1 MMGML
6 GAGREWNILQASQG
20 DKAPHLLSILDII
33 GKRRDVQRKTKPPP
47 GLQVVN
53 IFAVDAV
60 ELMDQ
65 RSLEIFMGVLPFGIV
80 AVPAEEI
87 THPVELLAGRLIAM
101 IGELVVLG
109 KEFVERI
116 CREMVG
122 RPRFPFA
129 LLLPLLR
136 VLLSLRLFAVIDH
149 SLYME
154 RRERCMLAHILRESC
169 TRAFFVGELATVAKS
184 ARSRSCELIT
194 GWFHFGEI
202 HVR

>member
-1 MMGML
+1 
-6 GAGREWNILQASQG
+6 
-20 DKAPHLLSILDII
+20 
-33 GKRRDVQRKTKPPP
+33 
-47 GLQVVN
+47 VN

-65 RSLEIFMGVLPFGIV
+65 RCLEIFMGVLLFGIV
-80 AVPAEEI
+80 AIPAEEI
-87 THPVELLAGRLIAM
+87 THPVELLAGRLVTM
-101 IGELVVLG
+101 ISELVVLG

-116 CREMVG
+116 CREVVG

-129 LLLPLLR
+129 LLLLLLLR
-136 VLLSLRLFAVIDH
+136 VLLSLLRLFAVTDH

-169 TRAFFVGELATVAKS
+169 TRACFVGELATVAKS

-194 GWFHFGEI
+194 DWFHFGEI

>member
-1 MMGML
+1 M
-6 GAGREWNILQASQG
+6 
-20 DKAPHLLSILDII
+20 
-33 GKRRDVQRKTKPPP
+33 
-47 GLQVVN
+47 N

-65 RSLEIFMGVLPFGIV
+65 RCLEIFMGVLPFGIV
-80 AVPAEEI
+80 AIPAEEI
-87 THPVELLAGRLIAM
+87 THPVELLAGRLVAM

-116 CREMVG
+116 CREVVG

-129 LLLPLLR
+129 LLLLLLR
-136 VLLSLRLFAVIDH
+136 VLLSLLRLFAVIDH

-169 TRAFFVGELATVAKS
+169 TRACFVGELATVAKS
-184 ARSRSCELIT
+184 ALSRSCELIT
-194 GWFHFGEI
+194 DWFHFGEI